1 MNSTLKSIQR
11 SWRHHFGTQISTL
24 IVLCGAFTVIVCT
37 LLISQNLTRVL
48 SSWGETVQ
56 VTAYVDENA
65 LDGENENLIDQ
76 LEAQIK
82 NLSDIVK
89 VEFVDKEQATEKFK
103 AQMASYAPG
112 LLNDSDFANPF
123 PASFRLTLKD
133 GTKPEQLKQVSDK
146 IQSLEGIEE
155 VSYGQSWI
163 SNYSVFAKVISN
175 VGRGLVLLLLAGG
188 LMIVG
193 NAVRASVAVRR
204 EDIEILEL
212 VGATKSMIR
221 TPFLVEGA
229 LLGFVSAALALLAN
243 FGLYTVATKLLSQNL
258 NFMRFTEILAF
269 ANAITVLGILALG
282 TFIGFLGAY
291 IAVRSLNDGW
301 AASRRSIN
309 RGRA

>member
-1 MNSTLKSIQR
+1 MNSITKSIAR
-11 SWRHHFGTQISTL
+11 SWRHHFGTQLSTL

-37 LLISQNLTRVL
+37 FLISQNLTRVL

-56 VTAYVDENA
+56 VTAYVDEST
-65 LDGENENLIDQ
+65 EESLIEK
-76 LEAQIK
+76 LETQIK
-82 NLSDIVK
+82 KLDSIVK
-89 VEFVDKEQATEKFK
+89 IEFVGREQATEKFK
-103 AQMASYAPG
+103 EQIASYAPG

-123 PASFRLTLKD
+123 PASFRLTLAD
-133 GTKPEQLKQVSDK
+133 GTKPDQLKQVSEK

-163 SNYSVFAKVISN
+163 SNYSTFANVISN
-175 VGRGLVLLLLAGG
+175 FGRGLVLLLLAGG

-229 LLGFVSAALALLAN
+229 FLGLVAAALALLIN
-243 FGLYTVATKLLSQNL
+243 FALYEVATDVLSQNL
-258 NFMRFTEILAF
+258 NFMRFTEVLTF
-269 ANAITVLGILALG
+269 ANAATVVGVLALG
-282 TFIGFLGAY
+282 SVVGLLGALL
-291 IAVRSLNDGW
+291 AVRSLNDGW
-301 AASRRSIN
+301 AASRR
-309 RGRA
+309 GRA